1 MRIVLGLLCLC
12 FLIFFHELGHF
23 LAAKLFKVKVE
34 AFSVGFG
41 PVLLH
46 RKHGDTDYRLSLIPL
61 GGYCKMKGENDFFR
75 SLELDLN
82 YIDAEK
88 DSLYGVHSLKRIAI
102 SFAGPFFNFLYAF
115 MGFVIIAL
123 AGYTYY
129 SYSNKINLATDT
141 YPEMHSAAKD
151 AGILSGDVITSING
165 TPINNF
171 SDLIMEVGS
180 RPDEIIKVQ
189 VLRDNEEL
197 TFTVQTEMDKK
208 SGMGKIGVAAIP
220 DTMAKYEATRY
231 SFFPALFQGL
241 KECVKAVKIQFKGII
256 SLFKGADISKSV
268 SGPARIADMVG
279 SVLTESFSE
288 NLRTGIVNLF
298 SFTSMI
304 SISLFIMNLLPVP
317 VLDGGMILFS
327 LIELTTCKKLKPKLL
342 SRVQYVGI
350 ALILILFFIGL
361 SGDIQY
367 FMNIF
372 RGTK

>member
-75 SLELDLN
+75 SLELDLD

-180 RPDEIIKVQ
+180 RPDEKIKVQ

-208 SGMGKIGVAAIP
+208 SGTGKIGVAAIP

-231 SFFPALFQGL
+231 SFFPSLFQGL

>member
-171 SDLIMEVGS
+171 SDLIM
-180 RPDEIIKVQ
+180 
-189 VLRDNEEL
+189 
-197 TFTVQTEMDKK
+197 
-208 SGMGKIGVAAIP
+208 
-220 DTMAKYEATRY
+220 
-231 SFFPALFQGL
+231 
-241 KECVKAVKIQFKGII
+241 
-256 SLFKGADISKSV
+256 
-268 SGPARIADMVG
+268 
-279 SVLTESFSE
+279 
-288 NLRTGIVNLF
+288 
-298 SFTSMI
+298 
-304 SISLFIMNLLPVP
+304 
-317 VLDGGMILFS
+317 
-327 LIELTTCKKLKPKLL
+327 
-342 SRVQYVGI
+342 
-350 ALILILFFIGL
+350 
-361 SGDIQY
+361 
-367 FMNIF
+367 
-372 RGTK
+372 